1 MHMVQTFD
9 ASNFHHRSWI
19 WFPVELIACASGGRR
34 RFIVR
39 EGREEFRRLRFFRRL
54 NASLEMCGILF
65 SLERRSDTKITLS
78 DNNYFHDELWNRLII
93 QNKNRGPDSQELF
106 PLSFKSSIFPNNGI
120 FMEFYGAVLHLRG
133 ERVIK
138 QPFISDDQ
146 DILLLNGEIFDGL
159 NVPTGENDTIQLI
172 KALKENE
179 KQDCVTDKDDYC
191 VLSILQKI
199 EGPYSIVYWQNSKR
213 KLWFGRDCLGRRSL
227 LWNIPFADEN
237 FLLTSVGCKIPN
249 EFLNTI
255 TTESYLQE
263 VPADGIYCLNV
274 GEMLSSNDMSG
285 EELFRVGKES
295 LSSKNPIN
303 VIRVFIFNFMFRAIR
318 KISKTLQKLPFDKLN
333 NAIPNQNELSVL
345 PELLADIPLDSIIPP
360 ISSEMKLVI
369 DQMIDELSDSV
380 RRRVVDIPRI
390 GSKRDARVAIMFSGG
405 LDCIC
410 LAALADKFISPE
422 ESIDLINVAFEN
434 PRIQQAKSGKKKKN
448 VQDVQ
453 SIQGNT
459 NSIYDVP
466 DRITGRQGVIEL
478 RKISPNRTW
487 NFIEVNVSYNEA
499 CEYKNEILKLMA
511 PSDTIMDL
519 SIAMAFWFA
528 VRGKGQIKCLVDG
541 SEKMVDHESKARVV
555 LVGVGADELLAGYS
569 RHREAFKQGGW
580 EKLIEEVQLD
590 VNRISKR
597 NLDDRIIS
605 SHAKESRFPYLS
617 TKVVSFLCSLP
628 IHFKADM
635 RYPRGIG
642 EKLLLRHVARK
653 LGLLKASVLYKRAI
667 QFGAR
672 TAKMTIEQKGE
683 RGNMKVIDE

>member
-1 MHMVQTFD
+1 
-9 ASNFHHRSWI
+9 
-19 WFPVELIACASGGRR
+19 
-34 RFIVR
+34 
-39 EGREEFRRLRFFRRL
+39 
-54 NASLEMCGILF
+54 MCGILF
-65 SLERRSDTKITLS
+65 SLERRSDSKITLS
-78 DNNYFHDELWNRLII
+78 GNTHFHDELWNRLII

-106 PLSFKSSIFPNNGI
+106 SLSFKSSIFPNNGI

-133 ERVIK
+133 EHVIK
-138 QPFISDDQ
+138 QPFINDDQ

-159 NVPTGENDTIQLI
+159 DVPTGENDTKHLF

-179 KQDCVTDKDDYC
+179 KKDCVTDNDDYC

-227 LWNIPFADEN
+227 LWHIPFADEN

-249 EFLNTI
+249 EFLNT
-255 TTESYLQE
+255 TTTTSYLQE

-274 GEMLSSNDMSG
+274 GEMLSSNDMS
-285 EELFRVGKES
+285 EPLEKFLKHYKWLKEIDFNEKNKES
-295 LSSKNPIN
+295 SYML
-303 VIRVFIFNFMFRAIR
+303 
-318 KISKTLQKLPFDKLN
+318 KLPFGKLN
-333 NAIPNQNELSVL
+333 NVIPNQNELPVL
-345 PELLADIPLDSIIPP
+345 PESLADIPSDSIIPP
-360 ISSEMKLVI
+360 ISSKMELVI

-390 GSKRDARVAIMFSGG
+390 GSKNDARVAIMFSGG

-410 LAALADKFISPE
+410 LAALADKFIPPE

-487 NFIEVNVSYNEA
+487 NFVEVNVSYNEA

-528 VRGKGQIKCLVDG
+528 VRGKGQIKCLIDG
-541 SEKMVDHESKARVV
+541 SEKTVDHESKARVV

-597 NLDDRIIS
+597 NLGRDDRIIS

-628 IHFKADM
+628 IHFKTDM

-653 LGLLKASVLYKRAI
+653 LGLLKASVLHKRAI

-683 RGNMKVIDE
+683 RGNMKVIDDAH